1 MKVWIDIV
9 NSPHVRFFNGVIKRL
24 KADGHEVLITAR
36 DFSNIHDL
44 LDIFELD
51 YVSIGD
57 HGVTLEE
64 KLLSSTKRA
73 YELYKFIAK
82 ENVDIAITKHSIELP
97 RVAFGLGIP
106 NVFVLDNEHAIA
118 ANKLTLPLT
127 NKLIIPEIFDV
138 WNTIHFG
145 MNPNDIVRY
154 NGTCEVTHLEDFVY
168 NENILEDLNLKI
180 KKDKIIFMRPE
191 PSLASYLDADCTKSV
206 LTPIVEALKDD
217 ADILIIPRFK
227 TQGELFKDIENVHI
241 IQTPVDTFSL
251 MKKADLVIGAGG
263 TMNREAALL
272 GTPVISCYP
281 GKQLSVDTYYIN
293 KGLMKRSTQL
303 DEIISLSKELLYK
316 NHEDINLKTD
326 NLIELIVNQIY
337 RTYDEYHNK
346 KE

>member
-51 YVSIGD
+51 YVSIGN

-73 YELYKFIAK
+73 YELSKFIAK

-154 NGTCEVTHLEDFVY
+154 NGTCEVSHLEDFVY
-168 NENILEDLNLKI
+168 NENILDDLNLEI
-180 KKDKIIFMRPE
+180 KKDKLIFMRPE

-227 TQGELFKDIENVHI
+227 TQGKLFEDIENVHI

-293 KGLMKRSTQL
+293 KGLMKRSTEL
-303 DEIISLSKELLYK
+303 DEIIKLSKELLYQ
-316 NHEDINLKTD
+316 NHNDITLKTD
-326 NLIELIVNQIY
+326 NLIDLVVNQIY
-337 RTYDEYHNK
+337 KTYDEYHNK

>member
-1 MKVWIDIV
+1 MKIWIDIV

-24 KADGHEVLITAR
+24 KNDGHEVLITAR

-44 LDIFELD
+44 LDIFGLD
-51 YVSIGD
+51 YISIGN

-73 YELYKFIAK
+73 YELSKFIAK
-82 ENVDIAITKHSIELP
+82 ENIDVAITKHSIELP

-154 NGTCEVTHLEDFVY
+154 NGTCEVSHLEDFVY

-180 KKDKIIFMRPE
+180 KNDKIIFMRPE

-206 LTPIVEALKDD
+206 LTPIVDSLKDD
-217 ADILIIPRFK
+217 ADILILPRFK
-227 TQGELFKDIENVHI
+227 TQGEIFKDLENVHVLK
-241 IQTPVDTFSL
+241 TPVDTFSL

-293 KGLMKRSTQL
+293 KGLMKRSTNL
-303 DEIISLSKELLYK
+303 DEIIELSKELLYQKPK
-316 NHEDINLKTD
+316 NIELKTD
-326 NLIELIVNQIY
+326 NLIDLIVEQIY
-337 RTYDEYHNK
+337 TTYNEYQNK
-346 KE
+346 K

>member
-1 MKVWIDIV
+1 MKIWIDIV

-24 KADGHEVLITAR
+24 KKDGHDVLITAR

-44 LDIFELD
+44 LDIFGLE
-51 YVSIGD
+51 YVSIGN

-73 YELYKFIAK
+73 YELSKFIAK
-82 ENVDIAITKHSIELP
+82 ENVDVAITKHSIELP

-106 NVFVLDNEHAIA
+106 NIFVLDNEHAIA

-154 NGTCEVTHLEDFVY
+154 NGTCEVSHLEDFIY

-180 KKDKIIFMRPE
+180 KNDKIIFMRPE

-206 LTPIVEALKDD
+206 LTPIVESLKDD
-217 ADILIIPRFK
+217 ADILILPRFK
-227 TQGELFKDIENVHI
+227 TQGEIFKDLKNVHI
-241 IQTPVDTFSL
+241 LKTPVDTFSL

-293 KGLMKRSTQL
+293 KGLMKRSTNL
-303 DEIISLSKELLYK
+303 NEIIELSKELLYQK
-316 NHEDINLKTD
+316 PKHIDLKTD
-326 NLIELIVNQIY
+326 NLIDLIVNQIY
-337 RTYDEYHNK
+337 KTYDEYHEK
-346 KE
+346 K

>member
-1 MKVWIDIV
+1 MKIWIDIV
-9 NSPHVRFFNGVIKRL
+9 NSPHVRFFNGIIKRL
-24 KADGHEVLITAR
+24 KNDGHEVLITAR

-44 LDIFELD
+44 LDIFELE
-51 YVSIGD
+51 YTSIGK

-73 YELYKFIAK
+73 YELSKFIAK
-82 ENVDIAITKHSIELP
+82 KDIDIAITKHSIELP
-97 RVAFGLGIP
+97 RVAFGLAIP
-106 NVFVLDNEHAIA
+106 NIFVLDNEHAIA

-154 NGTCEVTHLEDFVY
+154 NGTCEVTHLEDFEY
-168 NENILEDLNLKI
+168 NENIIEDLGLKLNNE
-180 KKDKIIFMRPE
+180 KIILMRPE

-206 LTPIVEALKDD
+206 LTPIVNALKDQ
-217 ADILIIPRFK
+217 ADILVIPRFK
-227 TQGELFKDIENVHI
+227 TQGEIFKDMKNVHI
-241 IQTPVDTFSL
+241 IKTPVDTFSL

-281 GKQLSVDTYYIN
+281 GKQLSVDTYYIE
-293 KGLMKRSTQL
+293 KGLMKRSTNL
-303 DEIISLSKELLYK
+303 DEIIELSKELLSQK
-316 NHEDINLKTD
+316 HRNTPVKTD
-326 NLIELIVNQIY
+326 NLIDIIS
-337 RTYDEYHNK
+337 
-346 KE
+346 

>member
-73 YELYKFIAK
+73 YELSKFIAK